1 MAEWRRRLSDPAL
14 EDALVEL
21 GRQVAY
27 PPVRDLA
34 AGVRERLEERGA
46 RQAPRLRAARK
57 WLLLAAVLLL
67 ALAAALVLSP
77 GARATLSR
85 WLAVPGVVF
94 IAHPAQPAPTPA
106 PVGTALGLGMPVS
119 LDAARHA
126 VPYRVLV
133 PALAGFRVPDE
144 VYLGDVPRQ
153 VALIYR
159 ARSAL
164 PAAGGS
170 GVGLLLTEF
179 QGSLDPERAFYFKG
193 LEPGTTLR
201 HVTVD
206 GGQGYWLSGHPHL
219 FFYAAPGQ
227 SIQAENIR
235 LATNTLLWQHGNL
248 TLRLESALDLDRALR
263 VAESVR

>member
-1 MAEWRRRLSDPAL
+1 L

-21 GRQVAY
+21 GQQVTY
-27 PPVRDLA
+27 PPARDLA
-34 AGVRERLEERGA
+34 AGVRARLEQGSGRRDGWRA
-46 RQAPRLRAARK
+46 RRR

-85 WLAVPGVVF
+85 WLAVPGIVF
-94 IAHPAQPAPTPA
+94 IAHPAQPTPTPA
-106 PVGTALGLGMPVS
+106 PAGTALDLGKPVS
-119 LDAARHA
+119 LDEARQA
-126 VPYRVLV
+126 VPFRVLL

-153 VALIYR
+153 VALVYR
-159 ARSAL
+159 ARSSL
-164 PAAGGS
+164 PAAGGTE
-170 GVGLLLTEF
+170 VGLLLTEF

-193 LEPGTTLR
+193 LEPGTTLQ

-219 FFYAAPGQ
+219 FFYAPPGQ
-227 SIQAENIR
+227 PTQVENIR
-235 LATNTLLWQHGNL
+235 LATNTLLWQHGDL
-248 TLRLESALDLDRALR
+248 TLRLESAQNLGRALR
-263 VAESVR
+263 IAESVH